1 MNLVILVQ
9 VYLQC
14 IQAPLCC
21 DPDTL
26 EIREA
31 GGKFLRYW
39 TGAQEILA
47 LTDAEILVNGGGEN
61 TGDGGGGC
69 TKKGVIA
76 SGVVI
81 TQCGEVVRMEYDRI
95 NNSIIIKK

>member
-1 MNLVILVQ
+1 MQ

-14 IQAPLCC
+14 INTTLCC

-47 LTDAEILVNGGGEN
+47 LEDEILVN
-61 TGDGGGGC
+61 D
-69 TKKGVIA
+69 VV

-81 TQCGEVVRMEYDRI
+81 SECGEVVRMEFDSENY
-95 NNSIIIKK
+95 SIIIK